1 MSDYKEAEEEKVEFA
16 KEILYTQG
24 ELAASFGLQ
33 RLADLTLVFQPSCV
47 ESSAAVV
54 TCLRT

>member
-24 ELAASFGLQ
+24 SLLSLSSHLP
-33 RLADLTLVFQPSCV
+33 LADVDLFIQPSSV

-54 TCLRT
+54 TCSRL